1 MYIYLYIS
9 YVFYMCIFREKDR
22 GREGEIHMLVN
33 LAYGYLAGRA
43 VGNWRLVL
51 SGWVGGIKRRSGANQ
66 KVRNEET

>member
-9 YVFYMCIFREKDR
+9 YVFYMCIFREKER

-43 VGNWRLVL
+43 VGN
-51 SGWVGGIKRRSGANQ
+51 
-66 KVRNEET
+66 